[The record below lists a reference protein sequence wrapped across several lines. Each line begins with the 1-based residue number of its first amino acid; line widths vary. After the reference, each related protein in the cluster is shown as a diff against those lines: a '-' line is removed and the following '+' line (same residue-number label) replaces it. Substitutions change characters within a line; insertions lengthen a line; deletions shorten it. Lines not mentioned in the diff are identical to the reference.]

1 MKSRLSWASKRWL
14 LLYLELDP
22 SDWRQNWKCGPS
34 SIWYQRLSTL
44 PPFKR
49 YQPAGCFRPWV
60 WDMDEPWYGPWFT
73 ATSII
78 VINAVDWKVARLAW
92 TTDKGWI
99 NWGKI
104 PRTWLLEC
112 SAFSSAGYGWAG
124 REAVW
129 TSQWMQIQLTLLWK
143 QSPTVI
149 RENPNQLPIPQPT
162 R

>member
-78 VINAVDWKVARLAW
+78 VINADDWKVARLAW

-112 SAFSSAGYGWAG
+112 SAILKCWLRVG
-124 REAVW
+124 REGGSMDVTMNADTINFALEAVPY
-129 TSQWMQIQLTLLWK
+129 SYSRK
-143 QSPTVI
+143 S
-149 RENPNQLPIPQPT
+149 
-162 R
+162 